1 MSDRYSGHGSAAT
14 GTNKTIL
21 TAFCVSATPKVR
33 PRLYELL
40 LGSVATPADVAALF
54 YLSRLTAVG
63 TEGSGFTPVALDP
76 AAPTG
81 ECDCGVGVFSVEP
94 TYTASKEL
102 LAIPMNQRATFRWI
116 AAPGGELVL
125 PATQNNGV
133 GLKSSS
139 MSSGTPAFDVTMHWM
154 E

>member
-1 MSDRYSGHGSAAT
+1 MSERYSAHGSAAT

-21 TAFCVSATPKVR
+21 TLFCASATPKVR
-33 PRLYELL
+33 PKLYELL
-40 LGSVATPADVAALF
+40 LSSAATPADIATLF
-54 YLSRLTAVG
+54 YLGRITAVG
-63 TEGSGFTPVALDP
+63 TEDAGFTPVALDP

-102 LAIPMNQRATFRWI
+102 LPIAVNQRAFFRWI
-116 AAPGGELVL
+116 AAPGGELIL

-139 MSSGTPAFDVTMHWM
+139 SGGTPAFEAMFHWM